1 MQPFVSSDPRVEKRS
16 SEIVALSVTSPHHP
30 HSPAASSGNLQK
42 MDQPLDHSAL
52 TMYWA
57 DPQRERGG
65 GRKGREREKQEK
77 GVTPFSAL
85 TSISM
90 GSIQI
95 PTELFNTAV
104 NGLGPPP
111 RDAWIERMLRRNK
124 KSNESAER

>member
-57 DPQRERGG
+57 DPQREREGG
-65 GRKGREREKQEK
+65 GERGERERERGEK
-77 GVTPFSAL
+77 GEREREREARK
-85 TSISM
+85 
-90 GSIQI
+90 GSHTVLSTDFHLDGVYSDSHRVVQHSCEWARAAS
-95 PTELFNTAV
+95 T
-104 NGLGPPP
+104 
-111 RDAWIERMLRRNK
+111 
-124 KSNESAER
+124 